1 MNSPASLETL
11 QAGDAFSFTAGPI
24 TRTDIA
30 LYAGGSGDYNG
41 IHVDI
46 DFAKRAGLPDVIVH
60 GMYSMGL
67 LSRLLTRL
75 TPAAR
80 VLEIQSRFQ
89 AMVAVGSTLRCES
102 RVLSRTTT
110 EAGEIVE
117 LSLTAKLPDG
127 TEVTSGAAKVLC
139 PASSSGQQGA
149 NP

>member
-1 MNSPASLETL
+1 MNPLPSLEAL
-11 QAGDAFSFTAGPI
+11 QPGETFGFTVGPI

-30 LYAGGSGDYNG
+30 LYAGASGDYNG

-89 AMVAVGSTLRCES
+89 AMVAVGATLHCGS
-102 RVLSRTTT
+102 RVVSRTAT
-110 EAGEIVE
+110 EAGELVE
-117 LSLTAKLPDG
+117 LSLSATLPDG
-127 TEVTSGAAKVLC
+127 TEVTSGTAKVLC
-139 PASSSGQQGA
+139 PAVRGTPGRTS
-149 NP
+149 

>member
-1 MNSPASLETL
+1 MSALPALETL
-11 QAGDAFSFTAGPI
+11 QPGAAFSFTVGPI

-30 LYAGGSGDYNG
+30 LYAGASGDYNG

-75 TPAAR
+75 TPASR

-89 AMVAVGSTLRCES
+89 AMVAVGATLRCES
-102 RVLSRTTT
+102 RVLSRTPTP
-110 EAGEIVE
+110 AGELVE
-117 LSLTAKLPDG
+117 LSLGATLPDG
-127 TEVTSGAAKVLC
+127 TEVTSGTAKILC
-139 PASSSGQQGA
+139 PSTPAAQGES
-149 NP
+149 P

>member
-1 MNSPASLETL
+1 
-11 QAGDAFSFTAGPI
+11 
-24 TRTDIA
+24 
-30 LYAGGSGDYNG
+30 
-41 IHVDI
+41 
-46 DFAKRAGLPDVIVH
+46 
-60 GMYSMGL
+60 MYSMGL

>member
-1 MNSPASLETL
+1 MSTSATSAATPP
-11 QAGDAFSFTAGPI
+11 GDSSGFTAGPI

-30 LYAGGSGDYNG
+30 LYAGASGDYNG
-41 IHVDI
+41 IHVDV
-46 DFAKRAGLPDVIVH
+46 DFARRAGLPDVIAH

-89 AMVAVGSTLRCES
+89 AMVAVGSTLECVS
-102 RVLSRTTT
+102 RVLSRNAT

-117 LSLTAKLPDG
+117 LSLSARLPDG
-127 TEVTSGAAKVLC
+127 TEVTSGTAKLLF
-139 PASSSGQQGA
+139 PLTTDQNREAQ
-149 NP
+149 